1 MSRVSLRR
9 LTDSDR
15 ELLFLWRNSP
25 DIVRLSK
32 SQVTVSHAEHVQ
44 WFNRAVSSGDILA
57 FIIEVNDSPAGH
69 IRFDLAGPGKA
80 YLSVYLIPGYTGQGY
95 GFEAIRTAILRLND
109 LHPGVEAVAEVRADN
124 PGGQAVF
131 QKCGFSRAATSPH
144 AGTLTY
150 TRKLTEEEATSV
162 RAYEQLVAVH
172 GDSYESLD
180 WGSRDGQLRR
190 FAVLASI
197 GDLDG
202 STILDVGCGLGHFA
216 DWLEAAGIKATYT
229 GLELTPSL
237 AAALKKRRPDVE
249 VHVGSILSENP
260 LAGRTFDYVFASG
273 VFYTYHRD
281 AYAALRA
288 GISHMWRSAGKG
300 VAFNSLSSWADHQE
314 AEEFYADPSQTL
326 AIVREF
332 TPTVVLRHD
341 YHTRDFTIFM
351 KREPA
356 FQ

>member
-1 MSRVSLRR
+1 
-9 LTDSDR
+9 
-15 ELLFLWRNSP
+15 
-25 DIVRLSK
+25 
-32 SQVTVSHAEHVQ
+32 
-44 WFNRAVSSGDILA
+44 
-57 FIIEVNDSPAGH
+57 
-69 IRFDLAGPGKA
+69 
-80 YLSVYLIPGYTGQGY
+80 
-95 GFEAIRTAILRLND
+95 
-109 LHPGVEAVAEVRADN
+109 
-124 PGGQAVF
+124 
-131 QKCGFSRAATSPH
+131 
-144 AGTLTY
+144 
-150 TRKLTEEEATSV
+150 
-162 RAYEQLVAVH
+162 VH